1 MGLIEEI
8 LEAQERR
15 RARPARKPWST
26 DDSKPLTKDELDK
39 RLLEI
44 QNYIFNGLKRLPR
57 IDALTILYQIVDA
70 QLIFLGPY
78 LFEARTGDELDA
90 FERMLADLLQLKY
103 SLTSRIEECRARGER
118 LDPVLI
124 AVSEE
129 SE

>member
-1 MGLIEEI
+1 MGLIIEI

-15 RARPARKPWST
+15 RARPARARAAVDGDKS
-26 DDSKPLTKDELDK
+26 LTKDELDK

-90 FERMLADLLQLKY
+90 FERMLGDLTRLKH
-103 SLTSRIEECRARGER
+103 SLASRIEECRARGER